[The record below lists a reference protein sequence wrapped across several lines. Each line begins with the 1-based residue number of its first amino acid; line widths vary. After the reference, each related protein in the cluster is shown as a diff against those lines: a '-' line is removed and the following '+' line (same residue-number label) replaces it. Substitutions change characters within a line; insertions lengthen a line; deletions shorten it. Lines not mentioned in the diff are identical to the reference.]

1 MQIVNSDPFGGGAVV
16 WDEILE
22 EIPGGAGLNVTRLDY
37 TNTLKKY
44 IPAGTPVYF
53 DPATRIAEVVK
64 TALCIDGG
72 GSTTPR
78 VQKTHHFKVGNILN
92 DGTTGAT
99 VTAVNTTASDDYD
112 ILTVNT
118 AVIYAAG
125 TKYYE
130 GAATG
135 VDVTKYFTPNGLVK
149 SPTYIAEGN
158 ADVPVVVIGTV
169 REGALVYPLADAL
182 KISLRGGT
190 AGTGKSLITV
200 R

>member
-16 WDEILE
+16 WELILE

-37 TNTLKKY
+37 TNSLKQY

-64 TALCIDGG
+64 TALAIDGG

-78 VQKTHHFKVGNILN
+78 VQKTHHFKVGDILN
-92 DGTTGAT
+92 DGSVGAT
-99 VTAVNTTASDDYD
+99 ITGVNTTSSEDYD

-118 AVIYAAG
+118 AVTVTAG
-125 TKYYE
+125 TKYYQ

-135 VDVTKYFTPNGLVK
+135 SDATKYLTPNGLIK
-149 SPTYIAEGN
+149 SPTYIGEGN

-169 REGALVYPLADAL
+169 REDALTYPLHDNL

-190 AGTGKSLITV
+190 AGTGSSLITV

>member
-1 MQIVNSDPFGGGAVV
+1 MQIVKNDPFGGGAVV
-16 WDEILE
+16 WELILE

-78 VQKTHHFKVGNILN
+78 VQKTHHFKVGEILN

-99 VTAVNTTASDDYD
+99 ITAVNTTSSEDYD

-118 AVIYAAG
+118 AVVYAAG
-125 TKYYE
+125 TKFYQ

-135 VDVTKYFTPNGLVK
+135 SDTSKYLTPNGLIK
-149 SPTYIAEGN
+149 SPTYIGEGN
-158 ADVPVVVIGTV
+158 ADIPVVVIGTV
-169 REGALVYPLADAL
+169 REAALTYPLADAL

-190 AGTGKSLITV
+190 SGTGTSLITV